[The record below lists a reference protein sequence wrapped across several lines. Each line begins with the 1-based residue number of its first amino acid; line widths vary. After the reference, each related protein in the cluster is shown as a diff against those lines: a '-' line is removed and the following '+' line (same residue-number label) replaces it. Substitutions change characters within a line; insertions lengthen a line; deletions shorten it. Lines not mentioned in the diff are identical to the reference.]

1 MSIYT
6 GSANTSFSSF
16 ATRTS
21 ASTVD
26 STDAVPERM
35 PNCNYYRN
43 LWWDKGELSSKAE
56 WDKVTLPYKLAV
68 GVTLN
73 EYERRVE
80 EFNVHGC
87 WEWTNGDVI
96 IYELPSEPHEICIGA
111 ITEELMD
118 AVRPVKGTNAQ
129 IYSLGSTRKEADE
142 SFRPKKPLVVS
153 PHTSDG
159 LDCPWPNIVVEVA
172 YTESVEHVL
181 EKVKNY
187 WLKPNRAHDAIVVKI
202 DPVPAGDRP
211 ICMKVWHYCVSD
223 RVTRNLFPA
232 RDKFDFGLHPPLTM
246 QPGAFLIDIQLDCL
260 YHGLK
265 SNIQIPRNILPNPIV
280 LDFFYVKR
288 AIAEMF
294 EDRE

>member
-6 GSANTSFSSF
+6 GSANTSFGSF

-129 IYSLGSTRKEADE
+129 IYSLGSTRTRAGGQG
-142 SFRPKKPLVVS
+142 KKPMS
-153 PHTSDG
+153 H
-159 LDCPWPNIVVEVA
+159 LDQ
-172 YTESVEHVL
+172 
-181 EKVKNY
+181 KN
-187 WLKPNRAHDAIVVKI
+187 H
-202 DPVPAGDRP
+202 
-211 ICMKVWHYCVSD
+211 S
-223 RVTRNLFPA
+223 
-232 RDKFDFGLHPPLTM
+232 
-246 QPGAFLIDIQLDCL
+246 
-260 YHGLK
+260 
-265 SNIQIPRNILPNPIV
+265 
-280 LDFFYVKR
+280 
-288 AIAEMF
+288 
-294 EDRE
+294 